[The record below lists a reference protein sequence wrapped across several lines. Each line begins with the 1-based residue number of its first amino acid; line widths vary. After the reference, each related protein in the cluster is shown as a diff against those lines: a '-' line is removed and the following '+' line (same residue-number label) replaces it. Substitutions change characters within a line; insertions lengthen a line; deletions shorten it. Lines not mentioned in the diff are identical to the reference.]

1 MSVFRNA
8 NIINI
13 KHIKSIILTH
23 NKLEKMKHVFF
34 FLALL
39 VAVAGC
45 KSKQK
50 LVKSEFIEKQTIDT
64 IQVPA
69 ERSTLTGTLSYIPG
83 TGIVFTGIDQKQ
95 TPGIATSV
103 SISGDTLKVE
113 TRTQEKNIPVV
124 TASTTVENK
133 YVEEQEKNVFKK
145 IMEAIGLIIV
155 LFLVILLIRI
165 SPRKG

>member
-1 MSVFRNA
+1 
-8 NIINI
+8 
-13 KHIKSIILTH
+13 
-23 NKLEKMKHVFF
+23 MKYVFF

-95 TPGIATSV
+95 TPGIETSV
-103 SISGDTLKVE
+103 SITNTG
-113 TRTQEKNIPVV
+113 
-124 TASTTVENK
+124 
-133 YVEEQEKNVFKK
+133 EEYPSRHRLDYRRKQICGGKRKQ
-145 IMEAIGLIIV
+145 
-155 LFLVILLIRI
+155 RI
-165 SPRKG
+165 

>member
-1 MSVFRNA
+1 
-8 NIINI
+8 
-13 KHIKSIILTH
+13 
-23 NKLEKMKHVFF
+23 MKHVFF
-34 FLALL
+34 CLALL

-95 TPGIATSV
+95 TPGIETSV

>member
-1 MSVFRNA
+1 M
-8 NIINI
+8 
-13 KHIKSIILTH
+13 
-23 NKLEKMKHVFF
+23 
-34 FLALL
+34 LL
-39 VAVAGC
+39 VAATGC
-45 KSKQK
+45 KSKQE
-50 LVKSEFIEKQTIDT
+50 LVKSEIIERQRIDT
-64 IQVPA
+64 IEVPD
-69 ERSTLTGTLSYIPG
+69 ERSMLTGTLSFIPG
-83 TGIVFTGIDQKQ
+83 TGIVFREIAQEN
-95 TPGIATSV
+95 TPGINTSV

-165 SPRKG
+165 NPIKN

>member
-1 MSVFRNA
+1 M
-8 NIINI
+8 
-13 KHIKSIILTH
+13 
-23 NKLEKMKHVFF
+23 
-34 FLALL
+34 
-39 VAVAGC
+39 AVAGC
-45 KSKQK
+45 KSKHK

-95 TPGIATSV
+95 TAGIETSV

-124 TASTTVENK
+124 TTSTTVENK
-133 YVEEQEKNVFKK
+133 YVEEKENNVFKK
-145 IMEAIGLIIV
+145 IMEAIGLVIV

>member
-1 MSVFRNA
+1 MA
-8 NIINI
+8 
-13 KHIKSIILTH
+13 
-23 NKLEKMKHVFF
+23 
-34 FLALL
+34 A
-39 VAVAGC
+39 AGC

-95 TPGIATSV
+95 TPGIETSI
-103 SISGDTLKVE
+103 SISGDTLK
-113 TRTQEKNIPVV
+113 
-124 TASTTVENK
+124 
-133 YVEEQEKNVFKK
+133 YVEEKENNVFKK
-145 IMEAIGLIIV
+145 IMEAIGLVIV